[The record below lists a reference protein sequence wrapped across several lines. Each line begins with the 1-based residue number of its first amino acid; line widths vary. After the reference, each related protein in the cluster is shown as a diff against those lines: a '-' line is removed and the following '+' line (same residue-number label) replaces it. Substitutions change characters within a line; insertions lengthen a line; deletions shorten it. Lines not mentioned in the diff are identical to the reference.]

1 MGLERIVALLEQQ
14 SLAPTRRRAR
24 TPTWSRWGGRRS
36 ARRTASRRRCANH
49 VESLSLTV
57 DAAGGSFRTKLKRA
71 DRSGAR
77 YALILGDAEVRDA
90 RVGVKAL
97 RDESEQRSMR
107 QSALAEFLRA

>member
-14 SLAPTRRRAR
+14 SLAPPPPCPDAYLVAV
-24 TPTWSRWGGRRS
+24 GGEAQREAHRL
-36 ARRTASRRRCANH
+36 AETLRDC
-49 VESLSLTV
+49 VDSLSLTV

-107 QSALAEFLRA
+107 QSALAEFLRG